1 VAAWDAIYGPSSK
14 RRGFTYAK
22 ATGNSSLRPHIYK
35 WHLLEYLTQALENS
49 WPIVVKEVRML
60 QTQGFSIEEMK
71 AHVEKGGD
79 LTSLP
84 PRQNAGAASG
94 PRDRSSV
101 PEFSVSTFH
110 QFLLSFI
117 VADDQVSGFDLR
129 IFLYFILLNR
139 P

>member
-1 VAAWDAIYGPSSK
+1 MVAWDAIYGPSSK
-14 RRGFTYAK
+14 RRGFMYAK
-22 ATGNSSLRPHIYK
+22 ATGNSLLRPHIYK

-49 WPIVVKEVRML
+49 WPIIVKEVTML

-71 AHVEKGGD
+71 AHVKKGGD
-79 LTSLP
+79 LASLP
-84 PRQNAGAASG
+84 PHQNAGAASG
-94 PRDRSSV
+94 PRDQSSV

-129 IFLYFILLNR
+129 IFLYFMPLNR

>member
-1 VAAWDAIYGPSSK
+1 
-14 RRGFTYAK
+14 
-22 ATGNSSLRPHIYK
+22 
-35 WHLLEYLTQALENS
+35 
-49 WPIVVKEVRML
+49 ML

-79 LTSLP
+79 LASLP

-129 IFLYFILLNR
+129 IFLYFIPLNR